1 MEFKHKTKN
10 KHDNL
15 TNPQANGAVIV
26 YALIIVIQ
34 KKDQENKGALMSEL
48 IEQDISC
55 PYCGESIDVVIE
67 VLDESQEYIEDCQVC
82 CRPIV
87 FNIDTAFDG
96 STSVSVHSEND
107 TY

>member
-1 MEFKHKTKN
+1 
-10 KHDNL
+10 
-15 TNPQANGAVIV
+15 
-26 YALIIVIQ
+26 
-34 KKDQENKGALMSEL
+34 MSEL
-48 IEQDISC
+48 LETNISC

-67 VLDESQEYIEDCQVC
+67 VLDESQEYIEDRQVC

-96 STSVSVHSEND
+96 STSVSVHSENE